1 MDKSITISAMFVIL
15 ELFTETL
22 NVEVPK
28 DLQNRKVNLN
38 EIIEIDIDY
47 VKPADEIFYSL
58 TIEYKS

>member
-1 MDKSITISAMFVIL
+1 MDKSITVSAMFVIL

-58 TIEYKS
+58 TIEY

>member
-58 TIEYKS
+58 TIEY